1 MGVFTFLTKKK
12 FYLHLAIIILLSLI
26 IAWAAFKSLDSY
38 TRHGEVYSVPDFRGQ
53 YFRTVIE
60 QNNQLF
66 KFVLLD
72 SVYQKGAASGSIIQ
86 QDPLPGSRVKQGR
99 NIYYVIV
106 AETPE
111 RVIMPN
117 LRNLSIRQAA
127 VRLENAGLNIN
138 ELIYVDHFAR
148 NAVIEQQYNGEVIEP
163 GTEIFKGS
171 NIDLLLGNGGTGAK
185 TPLPFLIGMKP
196 GQVKPALQKASLNL
210 GDMFY
215 IDGDSA
221 HARVFR
227 TEPVTLPG
235 AEVAPGTRIDVWLRS
250 ELNTDFEELIMQ
262 IQSDKI
268 SKDSLQQIINNL
280 YHLEE

>member
-1 MGVFTFLTKKK
+1 MGVFTFLTKKN
-12 FYLHLAIIILLSLI
+12 FYLHLAIILLLSLI
-26 IAWAAFKSLDSY
+26 IAWVIFKSLDSY

-53 YFRTVIE
+53 YYHTVVE
-60 QNNQLF
+60 QNKQLF
-66 KFVLLD
+66 NFVLID
-72 SVYQKGAASGSIIQ
+72 SVYQKGAPNGSIIQ

-99 NIYYVIV
+99 NIYYVIIAQT
-106 AETPE
+106 AE
-111 RVIMPN
+111 RIAMPN

-138 ELIYVDHFAR
+138 DLVYIDHFAR

-171 NIDLLLGNGGTGAK
+171 NIDLVLGNGGNGEK
-185 TPLPFLIGMKP
+185 TPLPFLVGMRPTQLKA
-196 GQVKPALQKASLNL
+196 ALQKASLNL
-210 GDMFY
+210 GNIFY
-215 IDGDSA
+215 VDGDSA

-235 AEVAPGTRIDVWLRS
+235 AEVAPGTKIDVWLRS
-250 ELNTDFEELIMQ
+250 ELNTDFEDLIMK

-280 YHLEE
+280 YPLEE